1 MDIELTGLDLERG
14 GRRILSG
21 IHWRLRAGE
30 HWLVAGGNG
39 AGKTQLLK
47 LLAADIWPAPAPKP
61 TRRYRPGSRWLDEP
75 QQVKEAM
82 AYIGP
87 ERQDRYQRHGWDFP
101 AWQVVATG
109 HFRTDIPLQRYGA
122 NERRRA
128 EALLARAGIA
138 GLSGRRFLTLSFGER
153 RLVLLVRALATRP
166 QVLLLDEL
174 FTGLDGENRERARR
188 LIARLRSRRLLLVS
202 TAHRLEDLPP
212 GVDHLLQ
219 LEKGRIT
226 YSGRASAARLRA
238 ALDGGEERAR
248 RGARPA
254 PARGRTGVGHPGPGR
269 PLVIFNTASV
279 YEDGKPIL
287 RDVSFTLRRRECWVV
302 HGGNGS
308 GKSTLLRTVYGDHAV
323 ATGGSI
329 TRAGIGP
336 GVPVSDFKERTGFVA
351 PQLQT
356 DYPRYQ
362 TVLDTVVS
370 GLYASIGLSD
380 PSTAADR
387 RRARR
392 MLSRHEL
399 GELEARTL
407 GELSYGQVR
416 RVLFARAAVAAPRLM
431 LLDEPYTGLSGT
443 ARGALQRALEREI
456 GDGLTVMIATHYSSE
471 WPAAAT
477 HEIELRKG
485 SVRYAG
491 PLRRQGR
498 GR

>member
-1 MDIELTGLDLERG
+1 
-14 GRRILSG
+14 
-21 IHWRLRAGE
+21 
-30 HWLVAGGNG
+30 
-39 AGKTQLLK
+39 
-47 LLAADIWPAPAPKP
+47 
-61 TRRYRPGSRWLDEP
+61 
-75 QQVKEAM
+75 
-82 AYIGP
+82 
-87 ERQDRYQRHGWDFP
+87 
-101 AWQVVATG
+101 
-109 HFRTDIPLQRYGA
+109 
-122 NERRRA
+122 
-128 EALLARAGIA
+128 
-138 GLSGRRFLTLSFGER
+138 
-153 RLVLLVRALATRP
+153 
-166 QVLLLDEL
+166 
-174 FTGLDGENRERARR
+174 
-188 LIARLRSRRLLLVS
+188 LLLVS

-219 LEKGRIT
+219 LERGRIN
-226 YSGRASAARLRA
+226 YSGPASAARLRA
-238 ALDGGEERAR
+238 ALDGGEVRAR
-248 RGARPA
+248 RGTRPSA
-254 PARGRTGVGHPGPGR
+254 ARGRKGPGHPGVGR
-269 PLVIFNTASV
+269 PVVTLSTASV

-287 RDVSFTLRRRECWVV
+287 RDISFTLRRRECWVV

-308 GKSTLLRTVYGDHAV
+308 GKSTLLRTVLGDHAV

-356 DYPRYQ
+356 DYPRHQ

-370 GLYASIGLSD
+370 GLYASIGLNE

-416 RVLFARAAVAAPRLM
+416 RVLFARAAVAAPRVM

-485 SVRYAG
+485 LVRYAG
-491 PLRRQGR
+491 PLRRPLR